1 MMAEL
6 TSSGVSQP
14 ADEERRIAID
24 GKAYTWPEFMEF
36 YGESAAAPF
45 WSSADIHRA
54 AEERSG
60 ASDGHADVGG
70 GYEAAEPHP
79 SAAPSTE
86 STAPAAVNT
95 LLTSPPAKMSPP
107 AVVEGAMAGAPVRKA
122 TRKAPPPG
130 LGLPPGKAPPADVRG
145 TVLPPVLMLP
155 PSKAP
160 LADVRGAHPPDP
172 PEEIESPFSRHI
184 VFDFRRMSGELVIR
198 FDSEDPCWW
207 RYKSVEDVLERMQH
221 GIFHSSLPPLA
232 KAPPPHL
239 GLPVREE
246 YQLIHAGTRL
256 SGDWDNIDLPFGT
269 TVYIIRLDRSNPDLD
284 LVGETL

>member
-1 MMAEL
+1 MAEL

-14 ADEERRIAID
+14 ADEERRIARD

-45 WSSADIHRA
+45 WSSAGIHRA
-54 AEERSG
+54 AEERSD
-60 ASDGHADVGG
+60 ASDG
-70 GYEAAEPHP
+70 
-79 SAAPSTE
+79 TE

-130 LGLPPGKAPPADVRG
+130 LGLPPGKAP
-145 TVLPPVLMLP
+145 
-155 PSKAP
+155 

-172 PEEIESPFSRHI
+172 PKEIESPFSRHI

-221 GIFHSSLPPLA
+221 GIFHSSLPPLP
-232 KAPPPHL
+232 KAPPPCL
-239 GLPVREE
+239 GLPVLEE
-246 YQLIHAGTRL
+246 YQLVYDGTFL
-256 SGDWDNIDLPFGT
+256 SGDWDNIDLPFGA
-269 TVYIIRLDRSNPDLD
+269 TVYIIRLDRQCSTS
-284 LVGETL
+284 GS

>member
-14 ADEERRIAID
+14 ADEERRIARD

-36 YGESAAAPF
+36 YGESVAATF
-45 WSSADIHRA
+45 WGSADIHRA

-79 SAAPSTE
+79 AAAPSTE

-130 LGLPPGKAPPADVRG
+130 LGLPPGKAP
-145 TVLPPVLMLP
+145 
-155 PSKAP
+155 

-172 PEEIESPFSRHI
+172 PKEIESPFSRHI

-221 GIFHSSLPPLA
+221 GIFHLSLPRLG
-232 KAPPPHL
+232 KPPPPCL
-239 GLPVREE
+239 GLPVLEE
-246 YQLIHAGTRL
+246 YQLVYDGTFL
-256 SGDWDNIDLPFGT
+256 SGDWDNIDLPFGA
-269 TVYIIRLDRSNPDLD
+269 TVYIIRLDRQCSTS
-284 LVGETL
+284 GS